1 MPRNSVGGPGS
12 YSAICDVCG
21 LKYKA
26 EELSRRWDG
35 AMVCEADFETRH
47 PQEFVRARRDNPKLP
62 FIRPDMDDSV
72 TFAGT
77 ISLINAAGDLENT
90 SKYTTREDSSSNSVI
105 TATTYLVLGS
115 TTTYSAGNWTW
126 TLPVTNGGIAAEG
139 VAELVAKNKLYR
151 GVISLPASSAT
162 ATINDMDL
170 GSRWSD
176 TVPQTFSEGDRL
188 LLTIRYGT
196 HT

>member
-1 MPRNSVGGPGS
+1 MPRNRVGGPGS
-12 YSAICDVCG
+12 YNALCDVCG

-26 EELSRRWDG
+26 SELSRRWDG
-35 AMVCEADFETRH
+35 AMVCEKDFETRH

-105 TATTYLVLGS
+105 TAITYLVLGS

-151 GVISLPASSAT
+151 GVIALPASSAT
-162 ATINDMDL
+162 ATITDMDL